1 MKPYQDRKEYFKN
14 YYKEHRGDRK
24 RYYKRTKEEKREL
37 RNEYAKNYYKKN
49 AKKIKAK
56 RILKYAQEKKPKEN
70 IKSLNNIIVEYSI
83 LHKDEIKLL
92 KQQWRKEKEKLYQ
105 HLYFQKNKDKIYNQR
120 KNINKGRKI

>member
-56 RILKYAQEKKPKEN
+56 RILKYAQEKKTIRKYKI
-70 IKSLNNIIVEYSI
+70 IK
-83 LHKDEIKLL
+83 
-92 KQQWRKEKEKLYQ
+92 Q
-105 HLYFQKNKDKIYNQR
+105 HNSRIFYFT
-120 KNINKGRKI
+120 